1 MSNFIKYKPV
11 FQNGRTFEIVYN
23 TPDLFNINDSGLL
36 CRCRVPGISGALCAD
51 NNGLCL
57 AGTLLKGGG
66 RPRFFTTE

>member
-1 MSNFIKYKPV
+1 MVELS
-11 FQNGRTFEIVYN
+11 RLHVYN

-66 RPRFFTTE
+66 RPRFYSPPSKIGGV

>member
-1 MSNFIKYKPV
+1 MSNFIKYRQV

-57 AGTLLKGGG
+57 AGTLLIDWDL
-66 RPRFFTTE
+66 RFLITT